1 MDISLV
7 DAYELTNTDW
17 TQLDP
22 RRREYLDKIFG
33 MVVKMCILIDEPISI
48 MTHELREI
56 AKDIKED
63 PIFDRYIEDDE
74 DDYSEFIPG
83 NVSED

>member
-17 TQLDP
+17 TQLNP
-22 RRREYLDKIFG
+22 KQKEYLDKIFG
-33 MVVKMCILIDEPISI
+33 MAVKICILIDEPLSI
-48 MTHELREI
+48 LTHELREI
-56 AKDIKED
+56 AENIKTD
-63 PIFDRYIEDDE
+63 PIFNSYVVNSEE
-74 DDYSEFIPG
+74 NFSEFIPG